1 MVLGHWLST
10 IAFLLVALPV
20 TRVAEGSESASQE
33 EARKAIESGNVE
45 WGKARVALDRNTFE
59 RMVAPTLYFRVGN
72 RMLTRQQFIVGN
84 QRLTRDQFIDAIS
97 SYPPGVKLTRFDAR
111 VLTVM
116 PDGKDW
122 VAIIL
127 ETLEYERKD
136 SRGKTEK
143 EYWTCVTR
151 DGWRKASD
159 GQWLILFSAEV
170 SREKWEGVPPSLAN
184 KVAGVRKSP
193 NASE

>member
-20 TRVAEGSESASQE
+20 TRVAEGSESASHE
-33 EARKAIESGNVE
+33 EARKAIERGNVE

-59 RMVAPTLYFRVGN
+59 RMVAPTLQFQN
-72 RMLTRQQFIVGN
+72 RRLTPQQFIVGN
-84 QRLTRDQFIDAIS
+84 RRLTRDQFIDAIS

-116 PDGKDW
+116 PDGKGW

-143 EYWTCVTR
+143 EYWTLVTR
-151 DGWRKASD
+151 DVWRKASD

-170 SREKWEGVPPSLAN
+170 SHERWEGVPPSLAN
-184 KVAGVRKSP
+184 
-193 NASE
+193 